1 MIAIYFICSFT
12 LRFVFPS
19 FSVERKTKWILGS
32 APLSFKKIFMGKYVF
47 YTSLFVFLGLLM
59 NYVTSSL
66 LKLSFTYTLY
76 TMSLFAV
83 TVIGVV
89 TIGLFLGALYPS
101 RDTDDPEVISTT
113 MPGLFFTALSLLY
126 GSLSSWILYQAL
138 LTGKNVLLM
147 VFMVVTGVLT
157 LLAFGKFSR
166 LTKNVNL

>member
-1 MIAIYFICSFT
+1 
-12 LRFVFPS
+12 
-19 FSVERKTKWILGS
+19 
-32 APLSFKKIFMGKYVF
+32 
-47 YTSLFVFLGLLM
+47 
-59 NYVTSSL
+59 
-66 LKLSFTYTLY
+66 
-76 TMSLFAV
+76 
-83 TVIGVV
+83 
-89 TIGLFLGALYPS
+89 
-101 RDTDDPEVISTT
+101 